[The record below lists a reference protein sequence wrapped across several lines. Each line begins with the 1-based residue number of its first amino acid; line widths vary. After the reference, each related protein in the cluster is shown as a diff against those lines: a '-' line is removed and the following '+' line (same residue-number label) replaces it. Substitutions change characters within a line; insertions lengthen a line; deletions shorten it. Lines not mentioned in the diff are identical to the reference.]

1 MSKRI
6 IDSIWFSLM
15 GLFLAS
21 IIFFMV
27 FFKME
32 YSSFMGT
39 LIATMSFGFLN
50 IILLLVKVLN
60 RCEIKRFTGAIY
72 ATIVAIGVLG
82 YYVLKYV
89 DKYQEGRV
97 IYWIVYGLLLVVSVT
112 VLTIINH
119 KVSPQKPVMIGQKK

>member
-6 IDSIWFSLM
+6 IDIIWFSLM

-21 IIFFMV
+21 VIFFMV

-32 YSSFMGT
+32 YSSFMGA

-60 RCEIKRFTGAIY
+60 RYEIKRFTGAIY

-112 VLTIINH
+112 VLTVINH
-119 KVSPQKPVMIGQKK
+119 KVGPQKPVMIGQKK

>member
-6 IDSIWFSLM
+6 MDIIWFSLM

-32 YSSFMGT
+32 YWSFMGT
-39 LIATMSFGFLN
+39 LIATMSYGFLN
-50 IILLLVKVLN
+50 IILLLIRVLN
-60 RCEIKRFTGAIY
+60 RYEIKRLTGAIY

-89 DKYQEGRV
+89 DKYQEGRL
-97 IYWIVYGLLLVVSVT
+97 IYWIVYAGILILAIPIMTFINYRLVA
-112 VLTIINH
+112 
-119 KVSPQKPVMIGQKK
+119 QKLVMNKGKK

>member
-6 IDSIWFSLM
+6 IDIIWFSLM

-32 YSSFMGT
+32 YWSFMGT
-39 LIATMSFGFLN
+39 LIVTMSFGFLN

-60 RCEIKRFTGAIY
+60 RYEIKRFTGAIY

-112 VLTIINH
+112 VLTVINH

>member
-6 IDSIWFSLM
+6 IDIIWFSLM

-21 IIFFMV
+21 VIFFMV

-32 YSSFMGT
+32 YWSFMGA

-60 RCEIKRFTGAIY
+60 RYEIKRFTGAIY

-97 IYWIVYGLLLVVSVT
+97 IYWIVYGLLLVASVT
-112 VLTIINH
+112 VLTVINH

>member
-6 IDSIWFSLM
+6 MDIIWLSLM

-32 YSSFMGT
+32 YWSFMGT
-39 LIATMSFGFLN
+39 LIVTMSYGFLN
-50 IILLLVKVLN
+50 IILLLIKVLN
-60 RCEIKRFTGAIY
+60 RYEIKRLTGAIY

-89 DKYQEGRV
+89 DKYQEARL
-97 IYWIVYGLLLVVSVT
+97 IYWIVYGLLLVASVT
-112 VLTIINH
+112 VLTVINY
-119 KVSPQKPVMIGQKK
+119 KLKPQKPVMVGQKK

>member
-6 IDSIWFSLM
+6 IDIIWFSLM

-21 IIFFMV
+21 VIFFTV

-32 YSSFMGT
+32 YWSFMGT

-60 RCEIKRFTGAIY
+60 RYEIKRLTGAIY

-97 IYWIVYGLLLVVSVT
+97 IYWIVYGLLLVASVT

-119 KVSPQKPVMIGQKK
+119 KLSPQKPVMIGQKK

>member
-6 IDSIWFSLM
+6 IDIIWFSLM

-32 YSSFMGT
+32 YWSFMGA
-39 LIATMSFGFLN
+39 LIVTMSFGFLN

-60 RCEIKRFTGAIY
+60 RYEIKRFTGAIY

-112 VLTIINH
+112 VLTVINH
-119 KVSPQKPVMIGQKK
+119 KVGPQKPVMIGQKK

>member
-21 IIFFMV
+21 VIFFMV

-32 YSSFMGT
+32 YWSFMGA

-50 IILLLVKVLN
+50 IILLLVEVLN
-60 RCEIKRFTGAIY
+60 RYEIKRFTGAIY

-97 IYWIVYGLLLVVSVT
+97 IYWIVYGLLLVASVT
-112 VLTIINH
+112 VLTVINH

>member
-6 IDSIWFSLM
+6 MDIIWLSLM

-21 IIFFMV
+21 VIFFMV

-32 YSSFMGT
+32 YWSFMGT
-39 LIATMSFGFLN
+39 LISTMSYGFLN
-50 IILLLVKVLN
+50 IILLLIKVLN
-60 RCEIKRFTGAIY
+60 RYEIKRLTGAIY

-89 DKYQEGRV
+89 DKYQEGRL
-97 IYWIVYGLLLVVSVT
+97 IYWIVYGLLLVASVT
-112 VLTIINH
+112 VLTVINY
-119 KVSPQKPVMIGQKK
+119 KLKPQKPVMVGQKK

>member
-6 IDSIWFSLM
+6 MDIIWLSLM

-21 IIFFMV
+21 VIFFMV

-32 YSSFMGT
+32 YWSFMGT
-39 LIATMSFGFLN
+39 LISTMSYGFLN
-50 IILLLVKVLN
+50 IILLLIKVLN
-60 RCEIKRFTGAIY
+60 RYEIKRLTGAIY

-89 DKYQEGRV
+89 DKYQEARL
-97 IYWIVYGLLLVVSVT
+97 IYWIVYGLLLVASVT
-112 VLTIINH
+112 VLTVINY
-119 KVSPQKPVMIGQKK
+119 KLKPQKPVMVGQKK

>member
-6 IDSIWFSLM
+6 IDIIWLSLM

-32 YSSFMGT
+32 YWSFMGA
-39 LIATMSFGFLN
+39 LIVTMSFGFLN

-60 RCEIKRFTGAIY
+60 RYEIKRFTGAIY

-112 VLTIINH
+112 VLTVINH
-119 KVSPQKPVMIGQKK
+119 KVGPQKPVMIGQKK

>member
-6 IDSIWFSLM
+6 MDIIWLSLM

-21 IIFFMV
+21 VIFFMV

-32 YSSFMGT
+32 YWSFMGT
-39 LIATMSFGFLN
+39 LISTMSYGFLN
-50 IILLLVKVLN
+50 IILLLIKVLN
-60 RCEIKRFTGAIY
+60 RYEIKRLTGAIY

-89 DKYQEGRV
+89 DKYQEGRI
-97 IYWIVYGLLLVVSVT
+97 IYWIVYGLLLVASVT
-112 VLTIINH
+112 VLTVINY
-119 KVSPQKPVMIGQKK
+119 KLKPQKPVMVGQKK

>member
-21 IIFFMV
+21 VIFFMV

-32 YSSFMGT
+32 YWSFMSA

-60 RCEIKRFTGAIY
+60 RYEIKRFTGAIY

-112 VLTIINH
+112 VLTVINH

>member
-1 MSKRI
+1 MDI
-6 IDSIWFSLM
+6 IWLSLM

-32 YSSFMGT
+32 YWSFMGT
-39 LIATMSFGFLN
+39 LISTMSYGFLN
-50 IILLLVKVLN
+50 IILLLIKVLN
-60 RCEIKRFTGAIY
+60 RYEIKRLTGAIY

-89 DKYQEGRV
+89 DKYQEGRI
-97 IYWIVYGLLLVVSVT
+97 IYWIVYGLLLIASVT
-112 VLTIINH
+112 VLTVINY
-119 KVSPQKPVMIGQKK
+119 KLKPQKPVMVGQKK

>member
-6 IDSIWFSLM
+6 MDIIWLSLM

-32 YSSFMGT
+32 YWSFMGT
-39 LIATMSFGFLN
+39 LISTMSYGFLN
-50 IILLLVKVLN
+50 IILLLIKVLN
-60 RCEIKRFTGAIY
+60 RYEIKRLTGAIY

-89 DKYQEGRV
+89 DKYQEARL

-112 VLTIINH
+112 VLTVINY
-119 KVSPQKPVMIGQKK
+119 KLKPQKPVMVGQKK

>member
-6 IDSIWFSLM
+6 IDIIWLSLM

-32 YSSFMGT
+32 YWSFMGA

-60 RCEIKRFTGAIY
+60 RYEIKRFTGAIY

-119 KVSPQKPVMIGQKK
+119 KLSPQKPVMIGQKK

>member
-21 IIFFMV
+21 VIFFMV

-32 YSSFMGT
+32 YWSFMSA

-60 RCEIKRFTGAIY
+60 RYEIKRFTGAIY

-112 VLTIINH
+112 VLTVINH
-119 KVSPQKPVMIGQKK
+119 KVRPEKPVMIGQKK

>member
-6 IDSIWFSLM
+6 IDIIWFSLM

-21 IIFFMV
+21 VIFFMV

-32 YSSFMGT
+32 YWSFMST

-60 RCEIKRFTGAIY
+60 RYEIKRFTGAIY

-112 VLTIINH
+112 VLTVINH

>member
-21 IIFFMV
+21 VIFFMV

-32 YSSFMGT
+32 YWSFMGA

-60 RCEIKRFTGAIY
+60 RYEIKRFTGAIY

-112 VLTIINH
+112 VLTFINH
-119 KVSPQKPVMIGQKK
+119 KVRPQKPVMIGQKK

>member
-21 IIFFMV
+21 VIFFMV

-32 YSSFMGT
+32 YWSFMGA

-60 RCEIKRFTGAIY
+60 RYEIKRLTGAIY

-112 VLTIINH
+112 VLTFINR
-119 KVSPQKPVMIGQKK
+119 KVRPQKPVMIGQKK

>member
-21 IIFFMV
+21 VIFFMV

-32 YSSFMGT
+32 YWSFMGA

-60 RCEIKRFTGAIY
+60 RYEIKRFTGAIY

-97 IYWIVYGLLLVVSVT
+97 IYWIVYGLLLVASVT
-112 VLTIINH
+112 VLTVINH

>member
-6 IDSIWFSLM
+6 IDIIWFSLM

-32 YSSFMGT
+32 YWSFMSA

-60 RCEIKRFTGAIY
+60 RYEIKRFTGAIY

-112 VLTIINH
+112 VLTVINH
-119 KVSPQKPVMIGQKK
+119 KVRPEKPVMIGQKK

>member
-6 IDSIWFSLM
+6 MDIIWLSLM

-32 YSSFMGT
+32 YWSFMGT
-39 LIATMSFGFLN
+39 LISTMSYGFLN
-50 IILLLVKVLN
+50 IILLLIKVLN
-60 RCEIKRFTGAIY
+60 RYEIKRLTGAIY

-89 DKYQEGRV
+89 DKYQEGRI
-97 IYWIVYGLLLVVSVT
+97 IYWIVYGLLLIASVT
-112 VLTIINH
+112 VLTVINY
-119 KVSPQKPVMIGQKK
+119 KLKPQKPVMVGQKK

>member
-21 IIFFMV
+21 VIFFMV

-32 YSSFMGT
+32 YWSFMGA

-60 RCEIKRFTGAIY
+60 RYEIKRLTGAIY

-97 IYWIVYGLLLVVSVT
+97 IYWIVYGLLLVASVT
-112 VLTIINH
+112 VLTVINH

>member
-6 IDSIWFSLM
+6 MDIIWLSLM

-32 YSSFMGT
+32 YWSFMGT
-39 LIATMSFGFLN
+39 LISTMSYGFLN
-50 IILLLVKVLN
+50 IILLLIKVLN
-60 RCEIKRFTGAIY
+60 RYEIKRLTGAIY

-89 DKYQEGRV
+89 DKYQEARL
-97 IYWIVYGLLLVVSVT
+97 IYWIVYGLLLVASVT
-112 VLTIINH
+112 VLTVINY
-119 KVSPQKPVMIGQKK
+119 KLKPQKPVMVGQKK

>member
-6 IDSIWFSLM
+6 IDTICFSLM
-15 GLFLAS
+15 GFFLAS
-21 IIFFMV
+21 VIFFMV
-27 FFKME
+27 FLKME
-32 YSSFMGT
+32 YWSFMGA
-39 LIATMSFGFLN
+39 LIATMSFGCLN

-60 RCEIKRFTGAIY
+60 RYEIKRLTGAIY

-97 IYWIVYGLLLVVSVT
+97 IYWIVYGLLLVASVT
-112 VLTIINH
+112 VLTVINH
-119 KVSPQKPVMIGQKK
+119 KLRPQKPVMIGQKK